1 MLHEGCSLSLLLQ
14 SIESFTVRLHT
25 AHKQVRMAI
34 HPLPLQEYQYRL
46 GVDVGGTNTD
56 AVIVD
61 TTIQDQAKSV
71 IATHKSPT
79 TSPNVTEGIESAIIS
94 VLRKS
99 NIDHD
104 RIASLAIGTTH
115 FINAIVEHDVRHLA
129 RVAVL
134 RLSKSYT
141 REIPPFSDF
150 PPALRDTIRS
160 YCGQIDGGLQID
172 GSLEAPIVESQVVR
186 ECAAIKERNLN
197 AVVVS
202 AVFSPLDNHFQQEQ
216 RVRDIIKREIPG
228 AVVVCSSEI
237 ANLGFLERENASIL
251 NASINRFARRTIRE
265 FKMAMKRLNLRCGLY
280 LTQNDGTL
288 IDADTAARLPI
299 RTFSSGPTN
308 SMRGAAY
315 LCGLSSDS
323 AQNSSPTIVC
333 DIGGTTSDVGVL
345 LPSGFPRQALAGVS
359 IAGVRVNY
367 SLPQVESV
375 GLGGGSIVRQD
386 AGEVTVGRDSV
397 GFAIK
402 DKALVFG
409 GDMMTATD
417 IAVAAGTDSWIGQ
430 PSLVKTIHPE
440 LISKAQAVIKRH
452 LEHTIDL
459 VKTSPVP
466 LTLILVGGGSI
477 IAPGQLNG
485 ITSILRPPHHDVA
498 NAVGA
503 AMARVGVT
511 VDIIQNMANQTVAEA
526 MQRAVDLA
534 LSRAALGGAR
544 AGTVTVAE
552 QESLP
557 LQYVEHQLRT
567 VVKVIGDFS
576 PLEPLLGELNASD
589 HEDAP
594 YQTTATQPA
603 SVEQRPNG
611 HLDIL
616 TYRPKIVKNSK
627 TGIQEWIV
635 SSVDLEWLADG
646 CYVLGC
652 GGGGSPYP
660 EMLKL
665 RQHLEEGHDLRI
677 MDAEDLRPESRIY
690 CKVGTSEG

>member
-1 MLHEGCSLSLLLQ
+1 
-14 SIESFTVRLHT
+14 
-25 AHKQVRMAI
+25 MAVN
-34 HPLPLQEYQYRL
+34 PPPPKNYRYRL

-56 AVIVD
+56 AVVID
-61 TTIQDQAKSV
+61 TTIQDRAKSV
-71 IATHKSPT
+71 IATHKTPT
-79 TSPNVTEGIESAIIS
+79 TSPNVTEGIESAIRN
-94 VLRKS
+94 VLHKS
-99 NIDHD
+99 DIDHD
-104 RIASLAIGTTH
+104 CIASLAVGTTH
-115 FINAIVEHDVRHLA
+115 FINAIVEHDTRHLA

-134 RLSKSYT
+134 RLSRSYT

-150 PPALRDTIRS
+150 PPTLRDIIRS

-172 GSLEAPIVESQVVR
+172 GSLEAPLVESQVVR
-186 ECAAIKERNLN
+186 ECAAIKERKLD

-202 AVFSPLDNHFQQEQ
+202 GVFSPLDIHFQQEQ

-251 NASINRFARRTIRE
+251 NASINRFARRTIGE
-265 FKMAMKRLNLRCGLY
+265 FRAAMRRLDLRCGLY

-288 IDADTAARLPI
+288 IDANTAARLPI

-315 LCGLSSDS
+315 LCGLSSDI
-323 AQNSSPTIVC
+323 AHDPSPTIVC

-345 LPSGFPRQALAGVS
+345 LSSGFPRQALAGVS

-367 SLPQVESV
+367 SLPQVESI
-375 GLGGGSIVRQD
+375 GLGGGSIVRQN

-397 GFAIK
+397 GYAIR
-402 DKALVFG
+402 DKAIVFG
-409 GDMMTATD
+409 GDTMTATD
-417 IAVAAGTDSWIGQ
+417 IAIAAGANAKMGL
-430 PSLVKTIHPE
+430 PSRVKTIPPD
-440 LISKAQAVIKRH
+440 LIFNAQAVIKRD
-452 LEHTIDL
+452 LEHVIDL
-459 VKTSPVP
+459 VKTSPSP

-477 IAPGQLNG
+477 IAPDQLNG
-485 ITSILRPPHHDVA
+485 VSCILRPPHHDVA

-511 VDIIQNMANQTVAEA
+511 VDIIQNTNNQTVTEA
-526 MQRAVDLA
+526 MQRAVELA
-534 LSRAALGGAR
+534 TERAVLGGAR
-544 AGTVTVAE
+544 AATVTVSE

-557 LQYVEHQLRT
+557 LQYVEQQLRT

-576 PLEPLLGELNASD
+576 PLEALSGEPDESD
-589 HEDAP
+589 DEDAS
-594 YQTTATQPA
+594 YHATATKTEFA
-603 SVEQRPNG
+603 EQRPNRQ
-611 HLDIL
+611 LDIGK
-616 TYRPKIVKNSK
+616 YRPKIQKNSK

-635 SSVDLEWLADG
+635 SSLDLEWLADG

-665 RQHLEEGHDLRI
+665 RQHLEEGHILRI
-677 MDAEDLRPESRIY
+677 MDVEDLTPESRIY
-690 CKVGTSEG
+690 CKFGASGDL

>member
-1 MLHEGCSLSLLLQ
+1 MTADQ
-14 SIESFTVRLHT
+14 TP
-25 AHKQVRMAI
+25 AHKY
-34 HPLPLQEYQYRL
+34 PYRI

-56 AVIVD
+56 AVIID
-61 TTIQDQAKSV
+61 TTIQDHVRSV

-79 TSPNVTEGIESAIIS
+79 TAPNVTEGIESAIRS
-94 VLRKS
+94 VLQKS
-99 NIDHD
+99 NINYG
-104 RIASLAIGTTH
+104 RIGSLAIGTTH
-115 FINAIVEHDVRHLA
+115 FINALVEHDVRHLS

-150 PPALRDTIRS
+150 PPALRDIIRG

-186 ECAAIKERNLN
+186 ECTVIRGRGLDAI
-197 AVVVS
+197 VVS
-202 AVFSPLDNHFQQEQ
+202 AVFSPLDSHFHQEQ
-216 RVRDIIKREIPG
+216 RVRDIIMREIPS

-251 NASINRFARRTIRE
+251 NTSINRFARKTIRE
-265 FKMAMKRLNLRCGLY
+265 FKRAMRRLDLRCALY

-315 LCGLSSDS
+315 LCGLSS
-323 AQNSSPTIVC
+323 ANTRENSPTIVC

-359 IAGVRVNY
+359 IAGVKVNY
-367 SLPQVESV
+367 SLPQVESI

-397 GFAIK
+397 GYAIK
-402 DKALVFG
+402 DRALVFG
-409 GDMMTATD
+409 GDTMTATD
-417 IAVAAGTDSWIGQ
+417 IAIAAGVDAGVGH

-440 LISKAQAVIKRH
+440 LTCKAQAVIKRQ
-452 LEHTIDL
+452 LEHVIDL
-459 VKTSPVP
+459 VKTTPVP

-477 IAPGQLNG
+477 IAPSQLEG
-485 ITSILRPPHHDVA
+485 ISSILRPPYHDVA

-503 AMARVGVT
+503 AMARVGAT
-511 VDIIQNMANQTVAEA
+511 VDIIQNTANQTAAEA
-526 MQRAVDLA
+526 MQRAIDLA
-534 LSRAALGGAR
+534 IERVVLGGAR
-544 AGTVTVAE
+544 AETVTIAE

-557 LQYVEHQLRT
+557 LQYVEQQLRT
-567 VVKVIGDFS
+567 VVKAIGDFS
-576 PLEPLLGELNASD
+576 PLEQLSSKLEESD
-589 HEDAP
+589 EDDIYYHVMP
-594 YQTTATQPA
+594 TKPA
-603 SVEQRPNG
+603 SAEKHPSE
-611 HLDIL
+611 HLDISQ
-616 TYRPKIVKNSK
+616 YRPKIMKNSK
-627 TGIQEWIV
+627 TGIQEWFV

-665 RQHLEEGHDLRI
+665 RQHIEEGHDLRI
-677 MDAEDLRPESRIY
+677 IDVEDLRPESRIY
-690 CKVGTSEG
+690 CKFSIS